1 MKTNN
6 ELTIRKAEKSDAP
19 LILSFIKE
27 IANYEKLSHEVTATE
42 KDIQENLFGDTKYA
56 EVLIAESEN
65 EPVGY
70 ALFFYNFSTFTGRPG
85 IYLEDLFIRPKYRG
99 KGIGKT
105 LLLKLIK
112 IAKNKNCGR
121 VEWCV
126 LDWNEPAIEFYK
138 NLGAVPMDGWSIFRV
153 TNEKFEKI
161 LEKGL

>member
-6 ELTIRKAEKSDAP
+6 ELTIRNAEKSDAP